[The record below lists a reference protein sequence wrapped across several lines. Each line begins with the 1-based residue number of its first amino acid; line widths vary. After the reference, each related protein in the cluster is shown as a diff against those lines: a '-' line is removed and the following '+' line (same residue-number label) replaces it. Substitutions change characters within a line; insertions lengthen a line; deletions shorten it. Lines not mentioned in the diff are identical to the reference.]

1 MSILSD
7 IAIANL
13 CNPET
18 GFRTERGKA
27 GVEGNEA
34 KTRGQDKPMIAPFVG
49 ECVRNDGEKKIV
61 SYGLSSFGYDVRL
74 ANKFKIFT
82 NINNGIIDPMDMGDL
97 NYVDH
102 EGEYVIIP
110 PNSYVLGHTVETF
123 CIPQDVMVV
132 CVGKSTYARAGAL
145 VNVTPIEPGFEGQV
159 VIEISNATP
168 LPLKVHANMGIAQFM
183 FYMGDRPCGVS
194 YRDRGGKYQGQS
206 GVTVA
211 RL

>member
-1 MSILSD
+1 MILSD

-18 GFRTERGKA
+18 GFRTERGQA
-27 GVEGNEA
+27 GIAGSEPL
-34 KTRGQDKPMIAPFVG
+34 TQPQDKPMIAPFVG

-82 NINNGIIDPMDMGDL
+82 NINNGIIDPMDMSDVT
-97 NYVDH
+97 YVDH
-102 EGEYVIIP
+102 EGDHVIIP
-110 PNSYVLGHTVETF
+110 PNSYILGHTIETF

-183 FYMGDRPCGVS
+183 FFMGDRPCGVS
-194 YRDRGGKYQGQS
+194 YRDRGGKYQGQT

>member
-1 MSILSD
+1 MILSD
-7 IAIANL
+7 AAITNL
-13 CNPET
+13 CNPST
-18 GFRTERGKA
+18 NYTTERPQA
-27 GVEGNEA
+27 GVEGNSD
-34 KTRGQDKPMIAPFVG
+34 KTRPQQKPMISPFVG
-49 ECVRNDGEKKIV
+49 ECVRHDGDRKIV

-74 ANKFKIFT
+74 ANKFKVFT
-82 NINNGIIDPMDMGDL
+82 NINNGVIDPMDMGDL
-97 NYVDH
+97 SYVDH
-102 EGEYVIIP
+102 EGDYVIIP

-123 CIPQDVMVV
+123 CIPEDVMVI

-168 LPLKVHANMGIAQFM
+168 LPLKVHANMGIAQFI
-183 FYMGDRPCGVS
+183 FHMGDRPCNVS

-206 GVTVA
+206 GVTLA